1 MPRRQRP
8 GPEQEEYLSIGEAAR
23 RLGVHPATLRGWADK
38 GMVPHIKLPS
48 GYRRFAAS
56 AIQKLRQ
63 DMGMEE
69 PEGKA
74 AA

>member
-1 MPRRQRP
+1 MPRTTRADP
-8 GPEQEEYLSIGEAAR
+8 DGEEYLSISEAAR

-56 AIQKLRQ
+56 AVQKLRQ

-69 PEGKA
+69 PEGKVA
-74 AA
+74 A